1 MATCRGVLRYLLTV
15 LDEMMLLVT
24 LCFFS
29 LGWAIVFFRG
39 LLSLEEG
46 KCPGKGGGGG
56 GGFQLYDLL
65 QLDAP

>member
-46 KCPGKGGGGG
+46 
-56 GGFQLYDLL
+56 
-65 QLDAP
+65 